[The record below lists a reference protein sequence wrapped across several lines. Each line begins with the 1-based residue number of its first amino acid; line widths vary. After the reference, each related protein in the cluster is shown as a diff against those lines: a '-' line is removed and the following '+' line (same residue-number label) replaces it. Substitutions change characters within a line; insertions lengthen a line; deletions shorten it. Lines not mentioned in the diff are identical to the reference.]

1 MGILAKAVSK
11 GRPSDEKKR
20 RHSSTFHREGVIWL
34 WVMMIPATVMM
45 LIFAYAPMFG
55 VVIAFMD
62 YNPLLGFRS
71 QWVGLLNFEILFS
84 LPDVYELLRNTIFI
98 AVGKIVFSQIAS
110 ILFALLLNELTERF
124 FAFKRAIQTFVY
136 LPHFISWVIIGG
148 IMMDVMSSGGI
159 VNQGL
164 RAVGVGSPPGWL
176 SDPKVFP
183 WTLILSEVWKSFGW
197 GAIIYLA
204 AITGIGQET
213 YESASV
219 DGANRFHKMWYITLP
234 GMAPMIMLNM
244 ILSVGSILNAGLDQ
258 ILFLYNP
265 AVYST
270 GDVLD
275 TYVYRVGIQSA
286 SWSFGQ
292 AVSLIKSIIG
302 FVLVLISWTLANKYS
317 GWKPF

>member
-1 MGILAKAVSK
+1 MGILANSVSK
-11 GRPSDEKKR
+11 GRPADDRKR
-20 RHSSTFHREGVIWL
+20 RNASTFQREGVIWL
-34 WVMMIPATVMM
+34 WVMMIPASIMM

-62 YNPLLGFRS
+62 YNPLLGARS
-71 QWVGLLNFEILFS
+71 EWVGLLNFEILFS

-98 AVGKIVFSQIAS
+98 AVGKIIFSQLAS
-110 ILFALLLNELTERF
+110 IAFALLLNELTERF
-124 FAFKRAIQTFVY
+124 TAFKRAIQTFVY

-164 RAVGVGSPPGWL
+164 RAVGVATPPGWL

-183 WTLILSEVWKSFGW
+183 WTLIFSEVWKSFGW

-219 DGANRFHKMWYITLP
+219 DGANRFQKMWFITLP
-234 GMAPMIMLNM
+234 GIAPMIMLNM

-265 AVYST
+265 AVYAT

-292 AVSLIKSIIG
+292 AVALIKSIIG
-302 FVLVLISWTLANKYS
+302 FVLVLISWGLANKYS